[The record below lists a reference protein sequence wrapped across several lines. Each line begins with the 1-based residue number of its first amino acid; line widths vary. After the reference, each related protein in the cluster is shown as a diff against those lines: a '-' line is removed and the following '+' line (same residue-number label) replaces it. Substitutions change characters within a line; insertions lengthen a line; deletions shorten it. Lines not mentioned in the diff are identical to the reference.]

1 MEQKKRS
8 EGERCRCSA
17 APQCAPSAATPCDL
31 GSRHRR
37 SSRPCSSR
45 SRPPPKPR
53 LPPLNPLR
61 HSPLIKIQGRM
72 KKSVVPIATPTERC
86 LRLKCH
92 WSACESKIGA
102 ARLGRCCK
110 VRKSLREFLTR
121 TKQRQK
127 NKMVQF
133 HVKLNDLL
141 GVLRFTL
148 VFWYQGFE
156 SNC

>member
-1 MEQKKRS
+1 MLR
-8 EGERCRCSA
+8 GTAVRTPPPPPPA
-17 APQCAPSAATPCDL
+17 TLAPATVVLLVLVQAD
-31 GSRHRR
+31 
-37 SSRPCSSR
+37 
-45 SRPPPKPR
+45 PPPKPR

-148 VFWYQGFE
+148 VFWHRGFE